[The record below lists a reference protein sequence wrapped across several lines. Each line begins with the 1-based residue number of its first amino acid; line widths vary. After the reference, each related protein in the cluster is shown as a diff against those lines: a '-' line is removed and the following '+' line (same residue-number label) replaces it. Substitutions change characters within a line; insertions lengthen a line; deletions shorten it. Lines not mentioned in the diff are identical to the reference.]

1 MLIADTRLDPL
12 DEADLRWLFC
22 DAEGQMGL
30 RSSLGPMLDR
40 LAEGRVS
47 AVQAGTPDLAES
59 AYLAATR
66 AKRIQRVLSTLE
78 TRHQTTLRAAL
89 GPGLPAAGAAEWEP
103 LRTGVLS
110 VSLVLLTAQR
120 HHVTRE
126 TLREWLRKQ
135 KASGHAADQAA
146 AVTGLTNLRQEAAI
160 AMVGASA
167 AYRDA
172 AREAALARRPRVEGA
187 TRAP

>member
-1 MLIADTRLDPL
+1 M
-12 DEADLRWLFC
+12 
-22 DAEGQMGL
+22 
-30 RSSLGPMLDR
+30 
-40 LAEGRVS
+40 
-47 AVQAGTPDLAES
+47 
-59 AYLAATR
+59 
-66 AKRIQRVLSTLE
+66 
-78 TRHQTTLRAAL
+78 
-89 GPGLPAAGAAEWEP
+89 
-103 LRTGVLS
+103 
-110 VSLVLLTAQR
+110 SLVLLTAQR